1 MMIVALQL
9 VVSEKREKRKM
20 PMDRMDSKTTLREV
34 DHYDQQDWT
43 LLRNHS
49 SLSILPRGVKP

>member
-34 DHYDQQDWT
+34 DHYDQQD
-43 LLRNHS
+43 
-49 SLSILPRGVKP
+49 